1 MNEARH
7 FEEEWLLSFE
17 WKICTHPKL
26 LIFKLFFVKHW
37 THKNIPSECRTHKF
51 SRVRRIHIRSKFT
64 KRKIFLGKNTNKI
77 VCYRNDNNNHIGNN
91 DNKIEI
97 RLQNY
102 QINFLLIV
110 FGKKLDTWKRKRK
123 GRSYLYLWYSA
134 VVGEQKVL
142 TFNIPFAVYSVLS
155 NSIRY
160 LIMNFGSLCK
170 EKYMAM

>member
-1 MNEARH
+1 M
-7 FEEEWLLSFE
+7 
-17 WKICTHPKL
+17 
-26 LIFKLFFVKHW
+26 
-37 THKNIPSECRTHKF
+37 
-51 SRVRRIHIRSKFT
+51 
-64 KRKIFLGKNTNKI
+64 
-77 VCYRNDNNNHIGNN
+77 CYRNDNNNHIGNN

-155 NSIRY
+155 YSIRY